1 MDRNERLAREAVIIA
16 KTGAMNLLDVLRDA
30 DKKVEKH
37 DHDEVATATALVK
50 ASQLASELIQLLQRK
65 GWDK

>member
-16 KTGAMNLLDVLRDA
+16 KTGAMNLLDVLREA

-37 DHDEVATATALVK
+37 DPDEVATATALVK
-50 ASQLASELIQLLQRK
+50 ASQVASELIQLLQRK